1 MAATD
6 TEGQLRWETRQRP
19 AAAIASAAAALLI
32 VGSGLAT
39 AYTFRD
45 APLTG
50 VLDSLS
56 RTVEPGDVGR
66 LESLRVPAY
75 EFYNDRALGVIATS
89 FARAAGFVAV
99 AFMLTYLGSA
109 VRARSTVF
117 RRTWIYVALA
127 GGVLGALATLIYT
140 IIHTARIDAFLDG
153 PHTVDRALDIDDNSL
168 VVTSQLI
175 GIPGTQALGLSS
187 MALGLGWVVV
197 CLNAMRVGLLTRF
210 MGVLGVICGVFVV
223 LPILGPLPIVQTFWL
238 GAMAAMLAGRWPRG
252 MPPAWQ
258 TGRAEPWPSQQ
269 SLRAARGGKAP
280 PEPEPEAPEE
290 PAQVPSA
297 APAGRAH
304 PSSKKKKRKRR
315 N

>member
-19 AAAIASAAAALLI
+19 AAAIAAAAAAVLI
-32 VGSGLAT
+32 VGSGVAT
-39 AYTFRD
+39 ALMFRD
-45 APLTG
+45 APLSG
-50 VLDSLS
+50 VLDSLG
-56 RTVEPGDVGR
+56 RTLRPGDAGR

-75 EFYNDRALGVIATS
+75 EFYDARAIGVVLTAL
-89 FARAAGFVAV
+89 ARAAGFVAI

-109 VRARSTVF
+109 VRARSPAF

-127 GGVLGALATLIYT
+127 GGVLGALATVVYT
-140 IIHTARIDAFLDG
+140 VVHTLRIGSFLDG
-153 PHTVDRALDIDDNSL
+153 PRTVDRALNIDDSSL

-197 CLNAMRVGLLTRF
+197 CLHAMRVGLLTRF

-238 GAMAAMLAGRWPRG
+238 GAMAALLAGRWPNG

-258 TGRAEPWPSQQ
+258 TGRAEPWPSQG
-269 SLRAARGGKAP
+269 SLRAARARRS
-280 PEPEPEAPEE
+280 PEPEAPQE
-290 PAQVPSA
+290 PAA
-297 APAGRAH
+297 APAGRPH
-304 PSSKKKKRKRR
+304 PSSKKRKRKRR
-315 N
+315 G

>member
-1 MAATD
+1 VAATD
-6 TEGQLRWETRQRP
+6 TEGQLRWERRQRP
-19 AAAIASAAAALLI
+19 AAAIAAAAAALLI

-39 AYTFRD
+39 AAMFQD
-45 APLTG
+45 APLAG
-50 VLDSLS
+50 VLDSLA
-56 RTVEPGDVGR
+56 RAVQPGDIGR
-66 LESLRVPAY
+66 LDSLRVSAY
-75 EFYNDRALGVIATS
+75 EFYEDRSLGVIATAL
-89 FARAAGFVAV
+89 ARAVGFVAV
-99 AFMLTYLGSA
+99 AYMLTYLGSA
-109 VRARSTVF
+109 VRARSPVF

-127 GGVLGALATLIYT
+127 GGVLGALATIVYT
-140 IIHTARIDAFLDG
+140 IVHTVRVDSFLDG
-153 PHTVDRALDIDDNSL
+153 PHTVDRALDIDDTSL

-238 GAMAAMLAGRWPRG
+238 GAMAALLAGRWPSG

-269 SLRAARGGKAP
+269 SRRAARAGQAP
-280 PEPEPEAPEE
+280 PEPEPG
-290 PAQVPSA
+290 PAQEAVE

>member
-19 AAAIASAAAALLI
+19 AAAIAAAAAALLI
-32 VGSGLAT
+32 VGAGVAT
-39 AYTFRD
+39 AFMFRD

-50 VLDSLS
+50 VLESLG

-75 EFYNDRALGVIATS
+75 EFYDDRALGVIATAL
-89 FARAAGFVAV
+89 ARAAGFVAV

-109 VRARSTVF
+109 VRARSPVF

-140 IIHTARIDAFLDG
+140 IVHTLRIGSFLDG

-197 CLNAMRVGLLTRF
+197 CLHAMRVGLLTRF

-238 GAMAAMLAGRWPRG
+238 GAMAALLAGRWPSG
-252 MPPAWQ
+252 LPPAWQ

-269 SLRAARGGKAP
+269 SLRAARAGQAP
-280 PEPEPEAPEE
+280 PEPEPEAPPE
-290 PAQVPSA
+290 PAATPT
-297 APAGRAH
+297 GRAH

>member
-1 MAATD
+1 VAATD

-19 AAAIASAAAALLI
+19 AAAIAAAAAAVLI
-32 VGSGLAT
+32 VGSGVAT
-39 AYTFRD
+39 ALMFQD
-45 APLTG
+45 APLSG
-50 VLDSLS
+50 VLDSLG
-56 RTVEPGDVGR
+56 RTLRPGDAGR

-75 EFYNDRALGVIATS
+75 EFYDARAIGVVLTAV
-89 FARAAGFVAV
+89 ARAAGFVAV

-109 VRARSTVF
+109 VRARSPAF

-127 GGVLGALATLIYT
+127 GGVLGALATVVYT
-140 IIHTARIDAFLDG
+140 VVHTLRIGSFLDG
-153 PHTVDRALDIDDNSL
+153 PRTVDRALDIDDSSL

-197 CLNAMRVGLLTRF
+197 CLHAMRVGLLTRF

-238 GAMAAMLAGRWPRG
+238 GAMAALLAGRWPKG

-258 TGRAEPWPSQQ
+258 TGRAEPWPSQGQ
-269 SLRAARGGKAP
+269 LRAARARP
-280 PEPEPEAPEE
+280 SSEPEAPQE
-290 PAQVPSA
+290 PAQEPAA
-297 APAGRAH
+297 APAGRPH
-304 PSSKKKKRKRR
+304 PSSKKRKRKRR
-315 N
+315 G

>member
-6 TEGQLRWETRQRP
+6 TEGQLRWEKRQRP
-19 AAAIASAAAALLI
+19 AAAIAAAAAALLI

-39 AYTFRD
+39 AAMFQD

-50 VLDSLS
+50 VLDSLA
-56 RTVEPGDVGR
+56 RAVQPGDVGK

-75 EFYNDRALGVIATS
+75 EFYNDRSLGVIATA
-89 FARAAGFVAV
+89 FARAVGFVSV

-109 VRARSTVF
+109 VRARSPVF

-127 GGVLGALATLIYT
+127 GGVLGALATIVYT

-153 PHTVDRALDIDDNSL
+153 PRTVDRALDIDDNSL
-168 VVTSQLI
+168 VVTTQLI

-238 GAMAAMLAGRWPRG
+238 GAMAALLAGRWPSG
-252 MPPAWQ
+252 LPPAWE

-269 SLRAARGGKAP
+269 SLRAARAGKAP
-280 PEPEPEAPEE
+280 PEPEPEPEPSPE
-290 PAQVPSA
+290 PAA